1 MMLTN
6 LDKIFWPEEKYTKGD
21 VIAYYDAVA
30 PTILPYLKD
39 RPMVLNRHPNGIT
52 DKGFFQ
58 KNVSA
63 SKFPSWI
70 QTAKIMHHERA
81 IEYVL
86 VQDKDTLIYIANL
99 GCIELNPF
107 HARVKSITHPDYLV
121 IDLDPEKVPFSKVVE
136 AALVVHDI
144 FEELKVPNFCKTSGG
159 RGLHIYV
166 PLSAKYDYEQ
176 VQLVGKLI
184 ATLTQDRLPKL
195 ISLERSPAKRQR
207 QIYIDIP
214 RNASGQTLTSP
225 YSLRPRSHAPV
236 SMPLEWKE
244 VTKDLDPLAFDIKTA
259 PARIKKKAKDPFK
272 PVLGAGINLK
282 QILTRLQENT
292 R

>member
-1 MMLTN
+1 MTLTN
-6 LDKIFWPEEKYTKGD
+6 LDKVFFPEEGYTKGD
-21 VIAYYDAVA
+21 VIAYYDSIAS
-30 PTILPYLKD
+30 TILPYLKD

-58 KNVSA
+58 KNVSL

-70 QTAKIMHHERA
+70 QTASITHHDRA

-86 VQDKDTLIYIANL
+86 VQDKETLVYIANL

-121 IDLDPEKVPFSKVVE
+121 IDLDPEKVPFTKVIE

-144 FEELKVPNFCKTSGG
+144 FEQLKVPNYCKTSGG

-166 PLSAKYDYEQ
+166 PLGAKYDYEQ
-176 VQLVGKLI
+176 VQLVGKVI
-184 ATLTQDRLPKL
+184 ALLTQERLPKL

-214 RNASGQTLTSP
+214 RNASGQTLAAP
-225 YSLRPRSHAPV
+225 YSLRPRPHAPV
-236 SMPLEWKE
+236 STPLEWKE
-244 VTKDLDPLAFDIKTA
+244 VTTELDPFAFDIKSV
-259 PARIKKKAKDPFK
+259 PKRIKKKANDPFK

-282 QILTRLQENT
+282 QILKSLG
-292 R
+292 